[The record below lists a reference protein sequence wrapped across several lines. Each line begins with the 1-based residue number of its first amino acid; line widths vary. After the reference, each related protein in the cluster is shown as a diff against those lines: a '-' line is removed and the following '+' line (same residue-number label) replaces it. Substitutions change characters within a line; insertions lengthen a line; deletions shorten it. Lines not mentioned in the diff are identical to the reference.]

1 MAMAPCDAGQELS
14 TQEDANLRSQEDANV
29 RYQLLKHLQDISR
42 STDRLHGDV
51 RKLLEG
57 ENKIAGQLEKQEE
70 EKGSAVDESMQVRV
84 RCIRSL
90 LDSLLEIDMERV
102 ERALRAESEILL
114 REQKYRL

>member
-1 MAMAPCDAGQELS
+1 M
-14 TQEDANLRSQEDANV
+14 
-29 RYQLLKHLQDISR
+29 YQLLKHLQDISR